1 MCRRLAGGLLPLCI
15 SRNLEKK
22 FAKGHRPAGTMMTIS
37 KNVNVGLTRQNFMPP
52 ASDLQ

>member
-22 FAKGHRPAGTMMTIS
+22 FAKGHRPAGTIS

-52 ASDLQ
+52 TSDLQ